1 MAAPYAYPYTLLQS
15 NVQMDHSGVSARIQS
30 SPTHSLYVFV
40 RNFVCR
46 IGEESELFMSLY
58 DPIKQV
64 IIRCASDYNGICWS
78 SQYRLIY
85 HSFITAIVLCSVH
98 SQTVTFRLSKM
109 DNFVKKSRCF
119 YEYAYCRKP
128 ELYTCSHPVPL

>member
-58 DPIKQV
+58 DPIKQM
-64 IIRCASDYNGICWS
+64 IIRCASDYLITTTSAGLHNTAS
-78 SQYRLIY
+78 SLLL
-85 HSFITAIVLCSVH
+85 SAASV
-98 SQTVTFRLSKM
+98 QPLTEYFRPSKM
-109 DNFVKKSRCF
+109 NNFMRKSRCF
-119 YEYAYCRKP
+119 YEYAYSLCI
-128 ELYTCSHPVPL
+128 LMSHG